1 MLAIE
6 VKEMSTKFNWLLAA
20 VAVCSINAASAAD
33 TAPGLTAGER
43 IFAERMAEG
52 GLMEVKLGELAQQK
66 AANQAVKDF
75 GARMVKDHSQAN
87 EELKA
92 LATAKGVQLPTDLGK
107 DSKAMF
113 TKISSKTG
121 DAFDKDYMQHMLV
134 DHRKDLVMLKIKHS
148 DADLQAWQNK
158 TLSVVEEHFKIAQDT
173 NKQLMNSK
181 ASAK

>member
-66 AANQAVKDF
+66 AANQAVKDY
-75 GARMVKDHSQAN
+75 SQAN